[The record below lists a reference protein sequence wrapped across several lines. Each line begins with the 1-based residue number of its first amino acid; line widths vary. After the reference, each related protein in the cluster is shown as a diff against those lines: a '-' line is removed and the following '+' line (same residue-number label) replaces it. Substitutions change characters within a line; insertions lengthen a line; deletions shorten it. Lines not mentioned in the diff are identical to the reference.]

1 MLTHY
6 LKQAF
11 RTLKNARLITAGSIL
26 TIFLGAI
33 SISML
38 FTYVYNELSMNK
50 FHHRHQDIY
59 VATIQVTPESRWE
72 VIEGSLFFN
81 FNYKDYPEL
90 ENLTSVCKLEND
102 NVKLYNDKILFSPE
116 GIIADSSFFQIF
128 DFKLTMGDKNTVLS
142 NPESIVMTKRFA
154 KKVFGKENPVGKTV
168 KLDVGFEK
176 YYTVIGIAENVPSN
190 SSITFDFVVPK
201 HSANFSK
208 SGADFL
214 LCKQGFDKDDFVK
227 KIEKIGQTH
236 PQFTQSKID
245 LVALDDLYFNDESVI
260 ADKIVSRFG
269 DKKNNYVLYII
280 IAVILIITALNF
292 SNLQIISINSSVKN
306 IGINTISG
314 AKRNNLFHQ
323 KLVEVLLLII
333 VSVVF
338 ISLAFIVILP
348 YFNEITGVTLA
359 PHISFILFIN
369 FIILLI
375 ITSLAMVYP
384 TIVLFNIPV
393 AHSLKNQLLNTNK
406 LIGRQIIII
415 SQFALTIILL
425 MVSLVIVKQLKM
437 MLEKDLGFA
446 SKNIIETKLIPKVT
460 FNYSYPINEDADDYK
475 QFKEK
480 RKKQKNDYQ
489 YVRNELTASP
499 FIECFSMENTPIE
512 PWQLPWKINSGE
524 YTTQNTIVVNPEHKS
539 LFGFEIVEGRFFDSE
554 KDQSREDKVVI
565 NEAAKKL
572 WNITDI
578 SNERLN
584 NRYWEKTNGFQIL
597 GVVKDFNY
605 EHLSVKP
612 QPLVLCYFE
621 DYEANFLI
629 KFQEGATQAGV
640 QFVKKLHD
648 EINSEEPFQYKFLID
663 EIADLYQKEKK
674 LSQIY
679 ILFTIIALLISVS
692 GLFTIVIYDTKKRTK
707 EIGVRKVNGAK
718 ISEVMLLLNRDFF
731 KWILISFVIASPIAW
746 YTMHKWLENFAYKTD
761 LSWWIFAL
769 AGLLALGI
777 ALLTVSWQSWRAATR
792 NPVESLRY
800 E

>member
-1 MLTHY
+1 MKINY
-6 LKQAF
+6 EYKQAYWS
-11 RTLKNARLITAGSIL
+11 T
-26 TIFLGAI
+26 
-33 SISML
+33 
-38 FTYVYNELSMNK
+38 
-50 FHHRHQDIY
+50 
-59 VATIQVTPESRWE
+59 
-72 VIEGSLFFN
+72 
-81 FNYKDYPEL
+81 
-90 ENLTSVCKLEND
+90 
-102 NVKLYNDKILFSPE
+102 
-116 GIIADSSFFQIF
+116 
-128 DFKLTMGDKNTVLS
+128 
-142 NPESIVMTKRFA
+142 
-154 KKVFGKENPVGKTV
+154 
-168 KLDVGFEK
+168 
-176 YYTVIGIAENVPSN
+176 
-190 SSITFDFVVPK
+190 
-201 HSANFSK
+201 
-208 SGADFL
+208 
-214 LCKQGFDKDDFVK
+214 
-227 KIEKIGQTH
+227 
-236 PQFTQSKID
+236 
-245 LVALDDLYFNDESVI
+245 
-260 ADKIVSRFG
+260 
-269 DKKNNYVLYII
+269 
-280 IAVILIITALNF
+280 
-292 SNLQIISINSSVKN
+292 
-306 IGINTISG
+306 
-314 AKRNNLFHQ
+314 
-323 KLVEVLLLII
+323 
-333 VSVVF
+333 
-338 ISLAFIVILP
+338 
-348 YFNEITGVTLA
+348 
-359 PHISFILFIN
+359 
-369 FIILLI
+369 
-375 ITSLAMVYP
+375 
-384 TIVLFNIPV
+384 
-393 AHSLKNQLLNTNK
+393 
-406 LIGRQIIII
+406 IIII

>member
-1 MLTHY
+1 MLKHY
-6 LKQAF
+6 LKQAY
-11 RTLKNARLITAGSIL
+11 RTLKKSRLITIGSIL

-38 FTYVYNELSMNK
+38 FTYVYNELSMNN
-50 FHHRHQDIY
+50 FHHKHKDIY
-59 VATIQVTPESRWE
+59 IATIKATPESRWE
-72 VIEGSLFFN
+72 VIEGSLFFH

-90 ENLTSVCKLEND
+90 ENLTSICKLKND
-102 NVKLYNDKILFSPE
+102 DVKLYNDKKIFSPE

-128 DFKLTMGDKNTVLS
+128 DFKLKVGDKNTVLS
-142 NPESIVMTKRFA
+142 NAESIVLTEQFA
-154 KKVFGKENPVGKTV
+154 KKVFEKEDPIGKTV
-168 KLDVGFEK
+168 KIDVGFEK
-176 YYTVIGIAENVPSN
+176 YYTVKGITENVPSN
-190 SSITFDFVVPK
+190 SSITFDFIVPK

-208 SGADFL
+208 SGADL
-214 LCKQGFDKDDFVK
+214 LLTKSGFNKDDFVK
-227 KIEKIGQTH
+227 KIETIGQKH

-245 LVALDDLYFNDESVI
+245 LVALDDLYFNDKSVI

-269 DKKNNYVLYII
+269 DKKNNLVLYII
-280 IAVILIITALNF
+280 IVILFIITALNF

-306 IGINTISG
+306 IGIKTISG
-314 AKRNNLFHQ
+314 AKKNNLFHQ
-323 KLVEVLLLII
+323 KLVEVLLVII
-333 VSVVF
+333 VSVVL
-338 ISLAFIVILP
+338 ISLAYIVILP
-348 YFNEITGVTLA
+348 YFNQITGVLLA
-359 PHISFILFIN
+359 PHISFILFTN
-369 FIILLI
+369 FLILSI
-375 ITSLAMVYP
+375 ITSLAMIYP

-393 AHSLKNQLLNTNK
+393 ALSLKNQLLNTNK

-425 MVSLVIVKQLKM
+425 MVSLVVAKQLNM
-437 MLEKDLGFA
+437 MLEKDLEFA
-446 SKNIIETKLIPKVT
+446 SKNIIKTKLIHEVR
-460 FNYSYPINEDADDYK
+460 FNQTYPQKADMDAYNR
-475 QFKEK
+475 FKEK
-480 RKKQKNDYQ
+480 KKKQENDYQ
-489 YVRNELTASP
+489 YVRNELAASP
-499 FIECFSMENTPIE
+499 YIEGFSMENTPIE
-512 PWQLPWKINSGE
+512 PWQMPWKINSGE

-584 NRYWEKTNGFQIL
+584 NSYWEKTNGFQIL

-621 DYEANFLI
+621 DYDANFLI
-629 KFQEGATQAGV
+629 KIQEGTVQNGL

-648 EINSEEPFQYKFLID
+648 EINPEEPFQYKFLTD
-663 EIADLYQKEKK
+663 EISELYNKEKK

-679 ILFTIIALLISVS
+679 ILFTIVALLISVS

-718 ISEVMLLLNRDFF
+718 VSEVMILLNRDFV
-731 KWILISFVIASPIAW
+731 KWILISFVLATPIAW
-746 YTMHKWLENFAYKTD
+746 YAMHKWLENFAYKTE

-769 AGLLALGI
+769 AGLLALGV
-777 ALLTVSWQSWRAATR
+777 ALFTISWQSWKAATR
-792 NPVESLRY
+792 NPVEALRY